1 MRKSTGILLLTSALA
16 LGFLTVAA
24 QGPVASR
31 QVEVGIL
38 VLPTEKD
45 AVGALQQLR
54 MGAYFSSLAR
64 AGSID
69 PTANDGGSMG
79 LLDPS
84 ELRPELGRALTGL
97 HVGEYSD
104 VVAIPSGFAIVTVCL

>member
-1 MRKSTGILLLTSALA
+1 MRKATGILLITSALA
-16 LGFLTVAA
+16 LGFLPVAA

-38 VLPTEKD
+38 VLPTEKE

-54 MGAYFSSLAR
+54 DGADFSSLAKER
-64 AGSID
+64 SID

-79 LLDPS
+79 LHDPS
-84 ELRPELGRALTGL
+84 ELRPEWVER
-97 HVGEYSD
+97 
-104 VVAIPSGFAIVTVCL
+104 